1 MINPFHLNIFDL
13 LIYLVKVSR
22 ALARGRGMISNWKM
36 TTGGW
41 MILVVIFVVVF
52 GAVGM
57 RYRASREEGGLG
69 STKQASDSL
78 EDVLARLDSLEDEAQ
93 APGSAIDTIKERLKV
108 IESRLNVLDTLIEKL
123 SWERIIEIELISDTT
138 EITITGVD
146 LDSDGAYNLILNL
159 INPSSKSVSY
169 SLYFNDDRDKT
180 HYWGQFISV
189 GENKKITHGRLNN
202 AVFVTIERG
211 ESASIEATL
220 VKGADEL
227 VRYLMSITRR
237 TPDEIV
243 LTDYVLAWTIPEN
256 VIRLDIEASR
266 VSSIG
271 SGSTL
276 VLHKIG

>member
-1 MINPFHLNIFDL
+1 
-13 LIYLVKVSR
+13 
-22 ALARGRGMISNWKM
+22 
-36 TTGGW
+36 

-52 GAVGM
+52 GAFGM

-69 STKQASDSL
+69 STKQASDSM
-78 EDVLARLDSLEDEAQ
+78 EDILARLDSLESEAQ

-108 IESRLNVLDTLIEKL
+108 IESRLNVLDMLIEKL

-138 EITITGVD
+138 EITITGLD

-271 SGSTL
+271 SGGTL